1 MKTHVLLEYLEQD
14 DLEDMSLLMLV
25 QKAAAVQNVMLCD
38 VISISFSHTEVAFSR
53 QEMDELLQAC
63 PKLTNLDLSYTHFG
77 GDPYVEW
84 LVEWSNQEGNTV
96 TIIDTW
102 RAVKLKER
110 LVKQNR
116 LKRPSSVIVEIS
128 A

>member
-25 QKAAAVQNVMLCD
+25 QKAAAEQNVMLRD
-38 VISISFSHTEVAFSR
+38 VTSISFSHTEVAFSR
-53 QEMDELLQAC
+53 SEMDELLQAC
-63 PKLTNLDLSYTHFG
+63 PKLTNLDLSYTYFG
-77 GDPYVEW
+77 GDPYIEW

-96 TIIDTW
+96 TIIGTW
-102 RAVKLKER
+102 RAVQIKER
-110 LVKQNR
+110 LVKRNR
-116 LKRPSSVIVEIS
+116 LKRPSSVIVEIY